1 MMRPGTQA
9 TVGVALS
16 ASDVVIADARSTEVV
31 RASLEAPVDDRWPAL
46 QEALQQFRARHGG
59 ASLLLRVALLPPLAE
74 VRMVPLPPLDEA
86 DARRLLGRAAGRHF
100 LEAREAPVIGVAPAR
115 SGGAP
120 AQPGALVDRLAAAV
134 AAPVLV
140 RVRQAALAAGCTL
153 EVVVPAVTA
162 WSRGVS
168 PTQRGLLVSYAGQQ
182 ELIEVHA
189 GAPCALRRFREAG
202 DEPARAEAV
211 RAVGP
216 VATVSDPLLTAAKAM
231 AAATTRGPWPLSFDL
246 ADRAANAATPDTP
259 RWVAPVVIMAAL
271 AAVAALGLEWR
282 ARGTLDQL
290 RAERAALEPQ
300 LARTAPQRLRRDRV
314 RVLRAVAAT
323 SPQTVSSRLAAVST
337 ALPDAA
343 YLTRVRV
350 RGDSM
355 TLEGRAVRAG
365 AVWAALS
372 GASAAGTLTATSP
385 VRRETAVDGV
395 PLDRFAF
402 TLSGAGKP

>member
-16 ASDVVIADARSTEVV
+16 ATDVVIADARGTEVA
-31 RASLEAPVDDRWPAL
+31 RASLEPPVGDRWPAL
-46 QEALQQFRARHGG
+46 QEALQQFRARQGG
-59 ASLLLRVALLPPLAE
+59 TSLLLRVALLPPLAE

-100 LEAREAPVIGVAPAR
+100 LEARETPVIGVAPAR
-115 SGGAP
+115 SGGAA
-120 AQPGALVDRLAAAV
+120 AQPGALIDRLAAAV
-134 AAPVLV
+134 ATPVLA

-162 WSRGVS
+162 WSRGLS

-202 DEPARAEAV
+202 DEPARDEAV

-259 RWVAPVVIMAAL
+259 RWVAPVVVLAAL

-282 ARGTLDQL
+282 TRATLDQL

-300 LARTAPQRLRRDRV
+300 LARTAPQRLHGDRV

-323 SPQTVSSRLAAVST
+323 TSQTVSSRLAAVST

-372 GASAAGTLTATSP
+372 GASAVGTLTATSP

-395 PLDRFAF
+395 PLDRFSF